1 MSTSPGDLE
10 PRVSRLEVAFKDLE
24 DAMIVMSHLEKR
36 MSEAFKDQAAYIAEH
51 EKRVRELEDRNR
63 KLEERERTQRQSNLD
78 IDARIDKLVSAIGAM
93 ISQRP
98 Q

>member
-24 DAMIVMSHLEKR
+24 DALIVMSHLEKR
-36 MSEAFKDQAAYIAEH
+36 MSEAFKDQALYIAEH
-51 EKRVRELEDRNR
+51 EKRVRELE
-63 KLEERERTQRQSNLD
+63 ERERVQRQQNAD
-78 IDARIDKLVSAIGAM
+78 IDARIEKLVSAIGAM